1 MRHDIDIHAISSP
14 LRAWLGKQSTMN
26 RRDFLQAAA
35 ASGFSFASAMGAV
48 EIRAEVQKDEPSGPP
63 VTVAVIGLGEQG
75 RAILASLAK
84 LGPGKAPIAAIC
96 DNYKSPILQKRAAE
110 FAPTATMYDD
120 YKRVLDDKKVQAVF
134 VATPSHKHKAIVLDA
149 LQAGK
154 HVYCEAPLATDLD
167 EAKAIA
173 KAGMEAKTF
182 LMPGLQVRSNAQA
195 RHVGKFIKVKDI
207 GTIVQG
213 RAQWNQR
220 QTWRRAGTTP
230 EREKEMNWRLYN
242 ETSSGLIG
250 EIGIHQIDLASRY
263 LNALPVAVTGFSA
276 LKVNRLP
283 NNGQDFKDDRTVPT
297 LVQCIVEYPDGIPY
311 AYEAS
316 LHSSFEN
323 AKNEGY
329 EVFSATGATIL
340 IRDQRAWMFKEA
352 DANALGWEG
361 FARTDSM
368 SVGKP
373 QDGTGEKIGEGIAL
387 VADAT
392 KQIARGKKPGEI
404 GTDVSKTSLYQAV
417 EAFVIAASTDKKPDV
432 GPLEGYQ
439 ATVVAHKCNDAAVSR
454 SRIEFQPDAFA
465 L

>member
-1 MRHDIDIHAISSP
+1 
-14 LRAWLGKQSTMN
+14 MN

-35 ASGFSFASAMGAV
+35 ASGLSFPLAV
-48 EIRAEVQKDEPSGPP
+48 NAIEIRAEPQKEAAPGPA
-63 VTVAVIGLGEQG
+63 VAVAVIGLGEQG

-84 LGPGKAPIAAIC
+84 LGPSKAPIAAIC
-96 DNYKSPILQKRAAE
+96 DSFTASILQKRAAE
-110 FAPTATMYDD
+110 FAPTATMVND
-120 YKRVLDDKKVQAVF
+120 YRKVLDDKSVQAVF
-134 VATPSHKHKAIVLDA
+134 VATPSHKHKQIVLDA

-173 KAGMEAKTF
+173 KAGIDAKTF
-182 LMPGLQVRSNAQA
+182 LVPGLQVRSNAQA

-207 GTIVQG
+207 GNIVQG

-220 QTWRRAGTTP
+220 TTWRRAGNTP
-230 EREKEMNWRLYN
+230 EREKEMNWRLYS

-250 EIGIHQIDLASRY
+250 EIGIHQIDMASRY
-263 LNALPVAVTGFSA
+263 LNALPTAVTGFSA

-283 NNGQDFKDDRTVPT
+283 TNGQELKDDRTVPT
-297 LVQCIVEYPDGIPY
+297 LVQCIVEYPDGIPFF
-311 AYEAS
+311 YEAS

-323 AKNEGY
+323 TKNEGY
-329 EVFSATGATIL
+329 EVFCATGATIL
-340 IRDQRAWMFKEA
+340 FRDQRAWMFKEA

-368 SVGKP
+368 AVGKP
-373 QDGTGEKIGEGIAL
+373 QDGSGEKIGEGIAL

-417 EAFVIAASTDKKPDV
+417 EEFITSVSTNKKPDV
-432 GPLEGYQ
+432 GPVEGYHS
-439 ATVVAHKCNDAAVSR
+439 TVVAHKCNEAAATKA
-454 SRIEFQPDAFA
+454 RIEFQPDWFTV
-465 L
+465 